1 MFISKQ
7 NLKAMDQLTT
17 NQSGKLTK
25 SRREFIEKSGLTAAL
40 TLFGIGFFTS
50 CTNSDDMQPTGTPN
64 NPGTGSGTGITVS
77 GNKITIDLTIQKDL
91 NADGGWLLITT
102 GKTLVSKVGS
112 DFVALTSVCTHAGC
126 DTNWSF
132 TNSTYNCSCH
142 GSKFDAQGNVISGPA
157 TQPLKV
163 YTTEVSGNILTITK

>member
-1 MFISKQ
+1 
-7 NLKAMDQLTT
+7 MDPLST

-40 TLFGIGFFTS
+40 TMFGIGFFTS
-50 CTNSDDMQPTGTPN
+50 CSNSDDMEPTGSTGTPM
-64 NPGTGSGTGITVS
+64 NPGTGSGTGISVS
-77 GNKITIDLTIQKDL
+77 GNKITVDLSIQKDL
-91 NADGGWLLITT
+91 NADGGWLLITN

-112 DFVALTSVCTHAGC
+112 EFIALTSVCTHSGC

-132 TNSTYNCSCH
+132 SNATYNCACH
-142 GSKFDAQGNVISGPA
+142 GSKFDTQGNVVSGPA

-163 YTTEVSGNILTITK
+163 YDTAVSGNILTITK

>member
-1 MFISKQ
+1 MKQ
-7 NLKAMDQLTT
+7 LST

-50 CTNSDDMQPTGTPN
+50 CTNSDDMQPTGSPGTPM
-64 NPGTGSGTGITVS
+64 NPGSGGSTGITVS
-77 GNKITIDLTIQKDL
+77 GNTITVDLTVQTNL
-91 NADGGWLLITT
+91 NADGGWLLITA

-112 DFVALTSVCTHAGC
+112 EFVALTSVCTHSGC
-126 DTNWSF
+126 DNNWSF
-132 TNSTYNCSCH
+132 SDSTYNCSCH

-163 YTTEVSGNILTITK
+163 YDTAVTGNTLTITK